1 MINRAGSDEKKKKGR
16 RREREYQSGNI
27 KCKWRANMGKDKKKR
42 MSLFPLEACLWMSII
57 SSVRQREV
65 NVTVI

>member
-1 MINRAGSDEKKKKGR
+1 MRDGHKKKRKKENTRVGTSNA
-16 RREREYQSGNI
+16 SGDQ
-27 KCKWRANMGKDKKKR
+27 RANMGRGKDKKKR

-57 SSVRQREV
+57 SSVRKREV